1 MVANTSGCEE
11 GVLTVTVGSGSGGG
25 DWDYRDGWWY

>member
-1 MVANTSGCEE
+1 MVANTSGCE